1 MAEEE
6 LENIDD
12 VLDDIDDMASAMGEE
27 STLSQ
32 DEIDNLLGFDEDA
45 SAPKTGIEAILEN
58 SQENYERLP
67 MLEVVLDRFS
77 RSLSTTL
84 RNFTGEN
91 ADVNIESIT
100 SSRFEDYLNS
110 VPLPAL
116 IIIFQAVEWEN
127 FGLITIDSSLT
138 YTMVDILLGGGRTY
152 RPIRIEGRPF
162 TTIEQDIIKNLSKL
176 ILSDLSAAFNPLTPA
191 TLRMDRIETN
201 PRFATIAR
209 PASPVTFVS
218 LRVDIDERS
227 GKAEILF
234 PYSTLEPVKDLLQQ
248 MFDGE
253 SFGSDASW
261 ENYLSSEIKNTNVVI
276 QVSLSPKTFTLKEI
290 SELKVGQTLVT
301 DNKPNDD
308 IRVVCQGI
316 QVMSGKIGSSDNHV
330 AVCVSNVNSS
340 IVKDLI

>member
-6 LENIDD
+6 LENMDAEM
-12 VLDDIDDMASAMGEE
+12 DMASAMGEE

-32 DEIDNLLGFDEDA
+32 DEIDNLLGFDGDA
-45 SAPKTGIEAILEN
+45 GSPKTGMDAILEN

-91 ADVNIESIT
+91 VDVNIESVT
-100 SSRFEDYLNS
+100 SARFEDYLNS

-116 IIIFQAVEWEN
+116 LTIFQAVEWEN
-127 FGLITIDSSLT
+127 FGIITIDSSLT

-162 TTIEQDIIKNLSKL
+162 TIIEQDIIKNLSKL
-176 ILSDLSAAFNPLTPA
+176 MLSDLSSAFNPLTPA
-191 TLRMDRIETN
+191 TFRLDRIETN

-209 PASPVTFVS
+209 PAAPVTFVS
-218 LRVDIDERS
+218 LRVDMDERS

-234 PYSTLEPVKDLLQQ
+234 PYSTLEPVKELLKQ

-253 SFGSDASW
+253 SFGNDTSW
-261 ENYLSSEIKNTNVVI
+261 ENHMSSEIKSTNVV
-276 QVSLSPKTFTLKEI
+276 VEASLAPKMFTLKEI
-290 SELKVGQTLVT
+290 ADLKIGQTLIT
-301 DNKPNDD
+301 DDGPESD
-308 IRVVCQGI
+308 IRVMCQGI
-316 QVMSGKIGSSDNHV
+316 PVLDGKIGSSGKNV
-330 AVCVSNVNSS
+330 AICVSNINNGA
-340 IVKDLI
+340 VKDLV